1 MAVRASGAGV
11 SSKSHFSP
19 EIIIGL
25 AMAAHR
31 LFAVLLLCAALLV
44 QVLAREQPDWDGEVQ
59 KIELEEARLNNE
71 IAGAK

>member
-1 MAVRASGAGV
+1 
-11 SSKSHFSP
+11 
-19 EIIIGL
+19 
-25 AMAAHR
+25 MAAHR